1 MEHKKDFIILGGNM
15 LLSGVYQR
23 LHDMGYHVAVIDWN
37 DNPFLKGDLH
47 IQEDVKDEKAVI
59 AAIHKYGLDVD
70 GAFTS
75 IDIAVPTI
83 NAIHKE
89 FGLKTMPEKFDKVLT
104 KDDMKRDWMRDGI
117 FNRYSIVYTPEMLDE
132 VLAKNKTL
140 TLLVKPNV
148 AASSRGITVV
158 EKGADKNKI
167 LHAIDVA
174 INASFDKTCLVEEYV
189 TGREFT
195 VDMMGDDYGNVSVY
209 GISVKYHTKNT
220 LGSRVAVKLHWNS
233 NVYDDETYK
242 RIAERGKQC
251 YRSIGAKNSYGHLEM
266 IMKEDGTMTPIE
278 IAVRTSGFI
287 ASHLV
292 PALEERDYLVD
303 YINML
308 HGHPI
313 PNEDHINGIMS
324 SMWYKYNIPPRLTGV
339 KKVVITDY
347 FDDRINVLFSKNDGL
362 VVGKEYGYIE
372 NDNSCDVEGFEMIAG
387 PKDVLTIAHVYA
399 AERAFLRDF
408 AGYNGIIDED

>member
-37 DNPFLKGDLH
+37 DNPYLKGDQH
-47 IQEDVKDEKAVI
+47 IQEDVKDVQAVLKAI
-59 AAIHKYGLDVD
+59 RKYGLEVD

-89 FGLKTMPEKFDKVLT
+89 FGLKTMPNKFNAVLT
-104 KDDMKRDWMRDGI
+104 KEQMKEDWMRDGI
-117 FNRYSIVYTPEMLDE
+117 FNRYSIVFKPEFLDE
-132 VLAKNKTL
+132 VVEKNKMYN
-140 TLLVKPNV
+140 LLIKPNV

-158 EKGADKNKI
+158 EKASDIHTIKQ
-167 LHAIDVA
+167 AIEVA
-174 INASFDKTCLVEEYV
+174 SAASFDRQCLVEEYV
-189 TGREFT
+189 IGREFT

-233 NVYDDETYK
+233 NVYEDDTYK

-251 YRSIGAKNSYGHLEM
+251 YRSIGAKNSFGHLEM
-266 IMKEDGTMTPIE
+266 IMKEDGTLTPVE

-287 ASHLV
+287 GSHLV
-292 PALEERDYLVD
+292 PALKDRDYFMD

-313 PNEDHINGIMS
+313 PNVDHINGYMS
-324 SMWYKYNIPPRLTGV
+324 SMWYKYNIPPHLICQKR
-339 KKVVITDY
+339 VILPDY
-347 FDDRINVLFSKNDGL
+347 LDNQIEILYSKNDGL
-362 VVGKEYGYIE
+362 VQGKEYGFIE

-387 PKDVLTIAHVYA
+387 PKDILTIENIYK
-399 AERAFLRDF
+399 AEQAFLKDF
-408 AGYNGIIDED
+408 ADYNGIIDED

>member
-1 MEHKKDFIILGGNM
+1 MEHRKDFIILGGNM

-23 LHDMGYHVAVIDWN
+23 LHDMGYQVAVIDWN
-37 DNPFLKGDLH
+37 DNPYLKGDMH
-47 IQEDVKDEKAVI
+47 IQEDVKDAKTVI

-89 FGLKTMPEKFDKVLT
+89 FGLKMMPEKFNKVLT

-117 FNRYSIVYTPEMLDE
+117 FNRYSIVYTPELLE
-132 VLAKNKTL
+132 QVLAKNKSL
-140 TLLVKPNV
+140 SLLIKPNV

-158 EKGADKNKI
+158 EKGADKNTI

-174 INASFDKTCLVEEYV
+174 INASFDKVCLVEEYV

-251 YRSIGAKNSYGHLEM
+251 YKSIGAKNSYGHLEM

-287 ASHLV
+287 GSHLV
-292 PALEERDYLVD
+292 PALRERDYLVD
-303 YINML
+303 YINVL
-308 HGHPI
+308 HGQAI
-313 PNEDHINGIMS
+313 PSEDHINGNYS
-324 SMWYKYNIPPRLTGV
+324 SMWYKYNIPPHIV
-339 KKVVITDY
+339 CKKRVILPDY
-347 FDDRINVLFSKNDGL
+347 LDKRIEIMFSKNDGL
-362 VVGKEYGYIE
+362 VQGKEYGFIE

-387 PKDVLTIAHVYA
+387 PRNVLTIENIYA
-399 AERAFLRDF
+399 AEHAFLKDF
-408 AGYNGIIDED
+408 GGYEGIIDED

>member
-1 MEHKKDFIILGGNM
+1 MESRKDFIILGGNM

-23 LHDMGYHVAVIDWN
+23 LHNLGYHVAVIDWN
-37 DNPFLKGDLH
+37 DDPYLKGDQHL
-47 IQEDVKDEKAVI
+47 QVDVKDVNAVI
-59 AAIHKYGLDVD
+59 AAIRENELNVD

-89 FGLKTMPEKFDKVLT
+89 FGLKTMPEKFNTVLT
-104 KDDMKRDWMRDGI
+104 KEQMKEYWIRDGI
-117 FNRYSIVYTPEMLDE
+117 FNRYSIVFKPELFEE
-132 VLAKNKTL
+132 VVEKNQSYC
-140 TLLVKPNV
+140 LLIKPNV

-158 EKGADKNKI
+158 DRGADRAT
-167 LHAIDVA
+167 LQRALDTAIK
-174 INASFDKTCLVEEYV
+174 ASFDNLCLVEEYV
-189 TGREFT
+189 IGREFT
-195 VDMMGDDYGNVSVY
+195 VDMMGDDFGNVSVY

-251 YRSIGAKNSYGHLEM
+251 YRSIGAKNSFGHLEM

-287 ASHLV
+287 GSHLI
-292 PALEERDYLVD
+292 PALKERDYFID

-308 HGHPI
+308 HGQPI
-313 PNEDHINGIMS
+313 PNEDHINGEFS
-324 SMWYKYNIPPRLTGV
+324 SMWYKYNIPPRLV
-339 KKVVITDY
+339 CKKRVTLPDY
-347 FDDRINVLFSKNDGL
+347 LDKQIELLYSKNDGL
-362 VVGKEYGYIE
+362 ELGREYGFIE

-387 PKDVLTIAHVYA
+387 PKNILTIENIYA
-399 AERAFLRDF
+399 AEQAFLKDF
-408 AGYNGIIDED
+408 AGFDGIIDED